1 MTAIRT
7 AARPL
12 YVQLKETILD
22 DIVRGRLKP
31 GDQLPSQRELCE
43 TNQMSHMTVRRAITE
58 LTNEGVLS
66 AVPGKG
72 IYVAEPKQD
81 ADSGALISFHEDMA
95 RRGMIGQTRILDAY
109 MTSASTALA
118 QIMGLETGAP
128 LVFMRRLLLAS
139 QTPIGISH
147 SYLAHHLCPGLL
159 DEPLI
164 NGSMYATLTTRYGL
178 RLASGMR
185 TAEAVLAD
193 QEQADLLGL
202 PLPSAL
208 VLIEQLTFLDS
219 GAAVEYSRILY
230 RGDRYRVPVR

>member
-1 MTAIRT
+1 M
-7 AARPL
+7 
-12 YVQLKETILD
+12 
-22 DIVRGRLKP
+22 
-31 GDQLPSQRELCE
+31 
-43 TNQMSHMTVRRAITE
+43 
-58 LTNEGVLS
+58 
-66 AVPGKG
+66 
-72 IYVAEPKQD
+72 
-81 ADSGALISFHEDMA
+81 
-95 RRGMIGQTRILDAY
+95 
-109 MTSASTALA
+109 
-118 QIMGLETGAP
+118 
-128 LVFMRRLLLAS
+128 
-139 QTPIGISH
+139 GISH

-164 NGSMYATLTTRYGL
+164 NGSMYATLSTRYGL
-178 RLASGMR
+178 RLASGKR